1 MKDMLSFLSGYRK
14 EKAWQKI
21 GRETTEIYG
30 HNQDLMEKCR
40 KLGEYSTFV
49 NILREFTA
57 GSTNKKEAFSEA
69 EEKTERYWK

>member
-1 MKDMLSFLSGYRK
+1 MK
-14 EKAWQKI
+14 
-21 GRETTEIYG
+21 
-30 HNQDLMEKCR
+30 KCR

>member
-1 MKDMLSFLSGYRK
+1 
-14 EKAWQKI
+14 
-21 GRETTEIYG
+21 
-30 HNQDLMEKCR
+30 MEKCR

-57 GSTNKKEAFSEA
+57 GSINKKEAFSEA